1 VVLSVRAEPLR
12 FWIEPRKDQA
22 MNSEHTPS
30 NQPEAPA
37 RSQEPLVGIVRFQN
51 ANGVKFR
58 AVPITG
64 GYKIQRRIFFIWVN
78 ETVRL
83 ATRRD
88 IGAGLAEIT
97 VERVPLTCSEADFHR
112 LVASG
117 TMILNAN
124 SSLHRMAH
132 GQEKESGI

>member
-1 VVLSVRAEPLR
+1 
-12 FWIEPRKDQA
+12 

-112 LVASG
+112 LVANN
-117 TMILNAN
+117 TIILNAN
-124 SSLHRMAH
+124 PKLTLDAH
-132 GQEKESGI
+132 IASVRSEETP

>member
-1 VVLSVRAEPLR
+1 
-12 FWIEPRKDQA
+12 

-112 LVASG
+112 LVANN
-117 TMILNAN
+117 TIILNAN
-124 SSLHRMAH
+124 PRGLLPHAPC
-132 GQEKESGI
+132 GKEHPVVGIPNLEAK